1 MRTPITWQCNE
12 LRNERT
18 DLSLGEDIIRKKHIL
33 ARDFL
38 PNPGEKTGHHKPTS
52 QRHEQCF
59 FVPRKHKR
67 KRGVNE
73 LRNLHEIY
81 GQGTPRKYSNL
92 AQEQRHMKYLTLDT
106 TSNQSRCREQLF
118 LVSGLDSSSHRR
130 RFKEKRPGGG
140 RTGWDWSKSCP
151 ALVRGR
157 PDLNETYH
165 ADCFPLAEG
174 GGGSR

>member
-1 MRTPITWQCNE
+1 
-12 LRNERT
+12 
-18 DLSLGEDIIRKKHIL
+18 LSLGEDIIRKKHIL

-92 AQEQRHMKYLTLDT
+92 AQEQSHEISHLRIPPVI
-106 TSNQSRCREQLF
+106 NQDAGSSCSWF
-118 LVSGLDSSSHRR
+118 LAWTPLPTAGDLRR
-130 RFKEKRPGGG
+130 NTQGEVELGEIGQNPV
-140 RTGWDWSKSCP
+140 P
-151 ALVRGR
+151 
-157 PDLNETYH
+157 H
-165 ADCFPLAEG
+165 
-174 GGGSR
+174 